1 MITGIFDI
9 SLSTIIPMNEEEW
22 LNLNSFQQRPMFTIA
37 PGNTRV
43 IWILLLVLCACFP
56 ATAPAD
62 DIEAS
67 ILWQTDVEKA
77 QQLGARHN
85 RLILLH
91 FWSRNC
97 PTCEDLEQGA
107 FRDPSFVT
115 ALHTTYIPVKINV
128 DQFPQLRRRYR
139 IRRWPTDVVITASGE
154 ELHRGLSRRTT
165 NQYQSLLSAI
175 AQRHRG
181 TRQQLSPVLTNPV
194 TRVAQIKNDEPGR
207 EEPAVSPAAGLVPPR
222 VTHGVPFDPTT
233 RQAPLATAAERQ
245 PARVA
250 TVPSSTPEE
259 GEWRPVLSRPSSS
272 TAGNPDFT
280 PRWVEAPRPQAASPP
295 GELPGELAR
304 AVVKEASRQ
313 ATISPVIETEQ
324 VLAAE
329 LPRHT
334 FANTRLGLG
343 GYCPVTLLG
352 TSQQAGNWVIGDR
365 RWGVVHRDRLY
376 LFTAAAQRDLF
387 LQDPDRY
394 SPVISG
400 YDPVQ
405 LTEHR
410 QLVDGRREYGVTYQ
424 GRIYL
429 FASEATLNRFYQSP
443 GKYESTVEIAMRSAR
458 QRQHRSI
465 ATKPDDQ

>member
-1 MITGIFDI
+1 
-9 SLSTIIPMNEEEW
+9 
-22 LNLNSFQQRPMFTIA
+22 MFTIA

-43 IWILLLVLCACFP
+43 FWILLLALCACLP
-56 ATAPAD
+56 AAASAD

-91 FWSRNC
+91 FWSRDCPNC
-97 PTCEDLEQGA
+97 EELEQGA

-128 DQFPQLRRRYR
+128 DKFPQLRRRYR
-139 IRRWPTDVVITASGE
+139 IRRRPTDVVITASGE
-154 ELHRGLSRRTT
+154 ELHRGLSRRATG
-165 NQYQSLLSAI
+165 QYQNLLSAI

-181 TRQQLSPVLTNPV
+181 TRQQLSPVLHNPV
-194 TRVAQIKNDEPGR
+194 TRVAQLESDEPGR
-207 EEPAVSPAAGLVPPR
+207 ETPAVNPEVELVPPR
-222 VTHGVPFDPTT
+222 VTYGVPFNPAAQ
-233 RQAPLATAAERQ
+233 QAPLTAPAERQ
-245 PARVA
+245 PARVT
-250 TVPSSTPEE
+250 TVPSSEPEE
-259 GEWRPVLSRPSSS
+259 GQWRPVLSRPPSS
-272 TAGNPDFT
+272 TAGSPDFT

-295 GELPGELAR
+295 GELPSELAP
-304 AVVKEASRQ
+304 AIVKEASRQ

-324 VLAAE
+324 VLPPK

-352 TSQQAGNWVIGDR
+352 TPQQAGNWVIGDR

-376 LFTAAAQRDLF
+376 LFAAAAQRDLF

-410 QLVDGRREYGVTYQ
+410 QLVDGRREYGVTYR

-429 FASEATLNRFYQSP
+429 FASEATLHRFYQSP
-443 GKYESTVEIAMRSAR
+443 GKYESTVEIAMQSAR
-458 QRQHRSI
+458 QRQHHSI
-465 ATKPDDQ
+465 ATKPADE

>member
-1 MITGIFDI
+1 
-9 SLSTIIPMNEEEW
+9 
-22 LNLNSFQQRPMFTIA
+22 MFTIA

-43 IWILLLVLCACFP
+43 FWILLLALCACLP

-91 FWSRNC
+91 FWSRDC
-97 PTCEDLEQGA
+97 PNCEDLEQGA

-154 ELHRGLSRRTT
+154 ELHRGLSRPATG
-165 NQYQSLLSAI
+165 QYQNLLSAI

-181 TRQQLSPVLTNPV
+181 TRQQLSPVLQNPV
-194 TRVAQIKNDEPGR
+194 TRVAQLNNDKQGR
-207 EEPAVSPAAGLVPPR
+207 EKPAVNPEVELVPPR
-222 VTHGVPFDPTT
+222 VTHGVPFDPAAK
-233 RQAPLATAAERQ
+233 QAPLAARAERQ
-245 PARVA
+245 PARVT
-250 TVPSSTPEE
+250 TVPSSEPEE
-259 GEWRPVLSRPSSS
+259 GEWRPVLSRPPSS

-280 PRWVEAPRPQAASPP
+280 PRWVEAPHPQAASPP
-295 GELPGELAR
+295 GELAPAI
-304 AVVKEASRQ
+304 VKEASRQ
-313 ATISPVIETEQ
+313 ATLSPAMETEQ
-324 VLAAE
+324 VLPAE

-352 TSQQAGNWVIGDR
+352 TPQRAGNWVIGDR

-376 LFTAAAQRDLF
+376 LFTAATQRDLF

-394 SPVISG
+394 SPAISG

-405 LTEHR
+405 LSEHR
-410 QLVDGRREYGVTYQ
+410 QLIDGRREYGVTYR

-443 GKYESTVEIAMRSAR
+443 GKYESTVGFAMQSAR

-465 ATKPDDQ
+465 ATKPADE

>member
-1 MITGIFDI
+1 M
-9 SLSTIIPMNEEEW
+9 L
-22 LNLNSFQQRPMFTIA
+22 TIA
-37 PGNTRV
+37 TGNTRV
-43 IWILLLVLCACFP
+43 VWILLLALCAFLP
-56 ATAPAD
+56 VTAAAD

-77 QQLGARHN
+77 RQLGARHN

-91 FWSRNC
+91 FWSRDCPNC
-97 PTCEDLEQGA
+97 ETLEQGA

-154 ELHRGLSRRTT
+154 ELHRGLSRRATG
-165 NQYQSLLSAI
+165 QYQSLLSAI

-181 TRQQLSPVLTNPV
+181 TRQQLSPVLQNSV
-194 TRVAQIKNDEPGR
+194 TRVAQLNNDEPGR
-207 EEPAVSPAAGLVPPR
+207 EKPAVIPELELVPPR
-222 VTHGVPFDPTT
+222 VTYGVPFDPTT
-233 RQAPLATAAERQ
+233 KQAPLATAAERQ

-250 TVPSSTPEE
+250 TLPSSEPEE
-259 GEWRPVLSRPSSS
+259 GQWRPVLSQPSST
-272 TAGNPDFT
+272 TAGNSDFV
-280 PRWVEAPRPQAASPP
+280 PRWVEAPDPQAASAP
-295 GELPGELAR
+295 GELPGELDPAI
-304 AVVKEASRQ
+304 VKEASRHV
-313 ATISPVIETEQ
+313 AISPALGREQ
-324 VLAAE
+324 VLPAE

-352 TSQQAGNWVIGDR
+352 TPQQAGNWVIGDR

-376 LFTAAAQRDLF
+376 LFAAAAQRDQF
-387 LQDPDRY
+387 LLDPDRY

-410 QLVDGRREYGVTYQ
+410 QLVDGRREYGVTYR
-424 GRIYL
+424 GRIYV

-443 GKYESTVEIAMRSAR
+443 GKYESAVDAAMQSTRQGHHRSA
-458 QRQHRSI
+458 
-465 ATKPDDQ
+465 AAKPAGE